1 MRLMT
6 GRNHPDFDLDGGLP
20 QGIKTVIRAARDPIC
35 ETPQDTAIIALLQRT
50 LCRAKLDR
58 ESQQWEIT
66 SVIGTVAYLP
76 YGALF
81 QDWMDVCENLLAEA
95 MANG

>member
-6 GRNHPDFDLDGGLP
+6 GRNHPQFNLDGGMP
-20 QGIKTVIRAARDPIC
+20 QGSKTVIRAAKDPIC
-35 ETPQDTAIIALLQRT
+35 EEPQDPAIQALLQRT

-66 SVIGTVAYLP
+66 SVIGTVAYIG
-76 YGALF
+76 YGAVF
-81 QDWMDVCENLLAEA
+81 QDWLDVCENLLAEA
-95 MANG
+95 MKDG